1 MSTYCASVETLRSEY
16 TGIQLPLA
24 VERSNANNQCVLPFD
39 IELCIATSQVR
50 RHQWCWNI
58 SPQALITRP
67 RVASACESTTKR
79 IWNCRRNNNKIKTGF
94 FFPPPKS
101 SMHKITYWF
110 FARINSIICFVK
122 LWRSILIYTWS
133 LLLTWTFFQSR
144 GKCKVWILFTTAPT
158 CLELQLT

>member
-1 MSTYCASVETLRSEY
+1 MASGSGRLETKNFTRA
-16 TGIQLPLA
+16 TLPLFFPERRLAKSISLA

-67 RVASACESTTKR
+67 LVASANESTTKR

-133 LLLTWTFFQSR
+133 LLLTWTFFS
-144 GKCKVWILFTTAPT
+144 V
-158 CLELQLT
+158 